1 MEYSTI
7 RFEPYCW
14 HEGCF
19 SSLGVQIQI
28 EISGPCMDDL
38 FKEVDLLST
47 AASSPDESSIYIQQL
62 MTCVEIG
69 KALTS
74 TFNMDQIL
82 IIILKRLSELIRAKN
97 WTLFLLDPETQ
108 ELYFEVVV
116 GLDKGSL
123 SDVRIQLGEGI
134 AGTVAHTGEPILV
147 PEVQRDPRFSNRVDD
162 ITGFVT
168 RSIICLPL
176 KMQGAVIGV
185 IEIVNPED
193 MSLFEENF
201 MPLLSILADYVAI
214 AIHNART
221 YRKIES
227 LSVTDDVTGYYNTR
241 SMHQHLDQLLHQ
253 GQEVS
258 LVFLDVDN
266 FKDLV
271 DSHGH
276 LLGSNILREAAEVI
290 ASKLDEDD
298 RLVRYG
304 GDEFVII
311 LPGQNKYAA
320 FDKVVAIRK
329 ALTDA
334 IFLCE
339 IGLHIQVTASFG
351 IANYPIDASDKK
363 ELLQMADNSLYR
375 SKDVGKNSITV
386 A

>member
-1 MEYSTI
+1 MK
-7 RFEPYCW
+7 EP
-14 HEGCF
+14 
-19 SSLGVQIQI
+19 
-28 EISGPCMDDL
+28 DL
-38 FKEVDLLST
+38 VTSVANILE
-47 AASSPDESSIYIQQL
+47 ENSIYIQHL

-82 IIILKRLSELIRAKN
+82 IIILKRLSELIKAKN
-97 WTLFLLDPETQ
+97 WTLFLLDPKTE
-108 ELYFEVVV
+108 ELYFGVVV

-123 SDVRIQLGEGI
+123 ADVRIGLGEGI

-147 PEVQRDPRFSNRVDD
+147 PEVQQDPRFSNRVDD
-162 ITGFVT
+162 LTGFVT
-168 RSIICLPL
+168 HSIICLPL

-193 MSLFEENF
+193 MSLFQDNF

-227 LSVTDDVTGYYNTR
+227 LSITDDVTGYYNTR
-241 SMHQHLDQLLHQ
+241 HMHQHLDQLLHQ

-266 FKDLV
+266 FKEVV

-276 LLGSNILREAAEVI
+276 LLGSRILGDAAQII
-290 ASKLDEDD
+290 ASKLEEND

-311 LPGQNKYAA
+311 LPGQDKHTA
-320 FDKVVAIRK
+320 FDKVVAVRK
-329 ALTDA
+329 ALADA
-334 IFLCE
+334 TFLE
-339 IGLHIQVTASFG
+339 DLELQTRLTASFG
-351 IANYPIDASDKK
+351 IANYPGDAADKK

-375 SKDVGKNSITV
+375 SKDMGKNSITV

>member
-1 MEYSTI
+1 
-7 RFEPYCW
+7 
-14 HEGCF
+14 
-19 SSLGVQIQI
+19 
-28 EISGPCMDDL
+28 MDDL
-38 FKEVDLLST
+38 FKESDLGTT
-47 AASSPDESSIYIQQL
+47 AATFPEENSIYIQQL

-82 IIILKRLSELIRAKN
+82 IIILKRLSELIKAKN
-97 WTLFLLDPETQ
+97 WTLFLLDSNSQ

-116 GLDKGSL
+116 GLDKGAL
-123 SDVRIQLGEGI
+123 VDVRIPLGEGI
-134 AGTVAHTGEPILV
+134 AGTVALTGEPILV
-147 PEVQRDPRFSNRVDD
+147 PEVRKDSRFSNRVDD
-162 ITGFVT
+162 LTGFVT
-168 RSIICLPL
+168 RSLICLPL

-193 MSLFEENF
+193 MSLFHDNF

-221 YRKIES
+221 YRKIVA
-227 LSVTDDVTGYYNTR
+227 LSITDDVTDHANTR
-241 SMHQHLDQLLHQ
+241 FMHQHLDQLLLQ
-253 GQEVS
+253 GQEIS

-266 FKDLV
+266 FKQLV

-276 LLGSNILREAAEVI
+276 LLGSKALREMAMVI
-290 ASKLDEDD
+290 ASQLEDDD

-311 LPGQNKYAA
+311 LPGQDKQTA

-329 ALTDA
+329 AVADA
-334 IFLCE
+334 IFLQDDE
-339 IGLHIQVTASFG
+339 LQLKLTASFG
-351 IANYPIDASDKK
+351 IASYPTDAADKK
-363 ELLQMADNSLYR
+363 ELLQLADNSLYR
-375 SKDVGKNSITV
+375 SKDLGKNSITV

>member
-1 MEYSTI
+1 
-7 RFEPYCW
+7 
-14 HEGCF
+14 
-19 SSLGVQIQI
+19 
-28 EISGPCMDDL
+28 MDDL
-38 FKEVDLLST
+38 MKEPDLVTSVANIL
-47 AASSPDESSIYIQQL
+47 EENSIYIQHL

-82 IIILKRLSELIRAKN
+82 IIILKRLSELVKANN
-97 WTLFLLDPETQ
+97 WTLFLLDPKTE
-108 ELYFEVVV
+108 ELYFGVVV

-123 SDVRIQLGEGI
+123 ADVRIGLGEGI
-134 AGTVAHTGEPILV
+134 AGTVALTGEPILV
-147 PEVQRDPRFSNRVDD
+147 PEVQQDTRFSNRVDD
-162 ITGFVT
+162 LTGFVT
-168 RSIICLPL
+168 HSIICLPL

-193 MSLFEENF
+193 MSLFQDNF

-227 LSVTDDVTGYYNTR
+227 LSVTDDVTGYYNSR
-241 SMHQHLDQLLHQ
+241 YMHQHLDQLLHQ

-266 FKDLV
+266 FKEVV

-276 LLGSNILREAAEVI
+276 LLGSKILGEAAEVI
-290 ASKLDEDD
+290 ASKLEEND

-304 GDEFVII
+304 GDEFVIV
-311 LPGQNKYAA
+311 LPGQDKHTA
-320 FDKVVAIRK
+320 FDKVVAVRK
-329 ALTDA
+329 ALADA
-334 IFLCE
+334 TFLQDME
-339 IGLHIQVTASFG
+339 LAVGLTASFG
-351 IANYPIDASDKK
+351 IANYPGDAADKK

>member
-1 MEYSTI
+1 
-7 RFEPYCW
+7 
-14 HEGCF
+14 
-19 SSLGVQIQI
+19 
-28 EISGPCMDDL
+28 MDKL
-38 FKEVDLLST
+38 FKEVNLLST
-47 AASSPDESSIYIQQL
+47 TAAAPEDNSIYIQQL

-97 WTLFLLDPETQ
+97 WTLFLLDPETE

-123 SDVRIQLGEGI
+123 SHIRMQLGEGI
-134 AGTVAHTGEPILV
+134 AGTAAHTGEPILV
-147 PEVQRDPRFSNRVDD
+147 PEVKCDPRFSNRVDD
-162 ITGFVT
+162 LTGFVT

-185 IEIVNPED
+185 IEIINPED
-193 MSLFEENF
+193 MSLFNENF
-201 MPLLSILADYVAI
+201 MPLLSLVADYVAI
-214 AIHNART
+214 AIHNSRT

-227 LSVTDDVTGYYNTR
+227 LSTTDDVTGYYNTR
-241 SMHQHLDQLLHQ
+241 FMHQHLDQLLNQ
-253 GQEVS
+253 GPQLS
-258 LVFLDVDN
+258 LVFLDLDN
-266 FKDLV
+266 FKEMV
-271 DSHGH
+271 DKHGH
-276 LLGSNILREAAEVI
+276 LLGSRILRQAADVI
-290 ASKLDEDD
+290 ACELDEDD

-311 LPGQNKYAA
+311 LPGQDKHAA

-329 ALTDA
+329 AVADA
-334 IFLCE
+334 IFLQD
-339 IGLHIQVTASFG
+339 IGLSAKVTASFG
-351 IANYPIDASDKK
+351 IASYPGDAPDKK

-375 SKDVGKNSITV
+375 SKNVGKNSITV

>member
-1 MEYSTI
+1 MNDLMK
-7 RFEPYCW
+7 EP
-14 HEGCF
+14 
-19 SSLGVQIQI
+19 
-28 EISGPCMDDL
+28 DL
-38 FKEVDLLST
+38 VTSVANILE
-47 AASSPDESSIYIQQL
+47 ENSIYIQHL

-82 IIILKRLSELIRAKN
+82 IIILKRLSELIKAKN
-97 WTLFLLDPETQ
+97 WTLFLLDPKTE
-108 ELYFEVVV
+108 ELYFGVVV

-123 SDVRIQLGEGI
+123 ADVRIGLGEGI

-147 PEVQRDPRFSNRVDD
+147 PEVRQDPRFSNKVDD
-162 ITGFVT
+162 LTGFVT
-168 RSIICLPL
+168 HSIICLPL

-185 IEIVNPED
+185 IELVNPED
-193 MSLFEENF
+193 MSLFQDNF

-227 LSVTDDVTGYYNTR
+227 LSITDDVTGYYNTR
-241 SMHQHLDQLLHQ
+241 HMHQHLDQLLHQ

-266 FKDLV
+266 FKEVV

-276 LLGSNILREAAEVI
+276 LLGSRILGDAAQII
-290 ASKLDEDD
+290 ASKLEEND

-311 LPGQNKYAA
+311 LPGQDKHTA
-320 FDKVVAIRK
+320 FDKVVAVRK
-329 ALTDA
+329 ALADA
-334 IFLCE
+334 TFLE
-339 IGLHIQVTASFG
+339 DLELQTRLTASFG
-351 IANYPIDASDKK
+351 IANYPGDAADKK

-375 SKDVGKNSITV
+375 SKDMGKNSITV

>member
-1 MEYSTI
+1 MNDLMK
-7 RFEPYCW
+7 EP
-14 HEGCF
+14 
-19 SSLGVQIQI
+19 
-28 EISGPCMDDL
+28 DL
-38 FKEVDLLST
+38 VTSVANILE
-47 AASSPDESSIYIQQL
+47 ENSIYIQHL

-82 IIILKRLSELIRAKN
+82 IIILKRLSELIKAKN
-97 WTLFLLDPETQ
+97 WTLFLLDPKTE
-108 ELYFEVVV
+108 ELYFGVVV

-123 SDVRIQLGEGI
+123 ADVRIGLGEGI

-147 PEVQRDPRFSNRVDD
+147 PEVQQDPRFSNRVDD
-162 ITGFVT
+162 LTGFVT
-168 RSIICLPL
+168 HSIICLPL

-185 IEIVNPED
+185 IELVNPED
-193 MSLFEENF
+193 MSLFQDNF

-227 LSVTDDVTGYYNTR
+227 LSITDDVTGYYNTR
-241 SMHQHLDQLLHQ
+241 HMHQHLDQLLHQ

-266 FKDLV
+266 FKEVV

-276 LLGSNILREAAEVI
+276 LLGSRILGDAAQII
-290 ASKLDEDD
+290 ASKLEEND

-311 LPGQNKYAA
+311 LPGQDKHTA
-320 FDKVVAIRK
+320 FDKVVAVRK
-329 ALTDA
+329 ALADA
-334 IFLCE
+334 TFLE
-339 IGLHIQVTASFG
+339 DLELQTRLTASFG
-351 IANYPIDASDKK
+351 IANYPGDAADKK

-375 SKDVGKNSITV
+375 SKDMGKNSITV

>member
-1 MEYSTI
+1 
-7 RFEPYCW
+7 
-14 HEGCF
+14 
-19 SSLGVQIQI
+19 
-28 EISGPCMDDL
+28 MDDL
-38 FKEVDLLST
+38 MKEPDLV
-47 AASSPDESSIYIQQL
+47 SSVANILEENSIYIQHL

-69 KALTS
+69 KSLTS

-82 IIILKRLSELIRAKN
+82 IIILKRLSELIKAKN
-97 WTLFLLDPETQ
+97 WTLFLLDPETE
-108 ELYFEVVV
+108 ELCFEVVV
-116 GLDKGSL
+116 GLDKGAL
-123 SDVRIQLGEGI
+123 ADVRIGLGEGI
-134 AGTVAHTGEPILV
+134 AGTVALTGEPILV
-147 PEVQRDPRFSNRVDD
+147 PEVQQDPRFSDRVDD
-162 ITGFVT
+162 LTGFVT

-193 MSLFEENF
+193 MSLFQDNF

-227 LSVTDDVTGYYNTR
+227 LSITDDVTGYYNTR
-241 SMHQHLDQLLHQ
+241 CMHQHLDQLLHQ

-266 FKDLV
+266 FKELV
-271 DSHGH
+271 DSQGH
-276 LLGSNILREAAEVI
+276 LLGSRILGDAAKVI
-290 ASKLDEDD
+290 ASKLEEDD
-298 RLVRYG
+298 LLVRYG

-311 LPGQNKYAA
+311 LPRQDKHAA
-320 FDKVVAIRK
+320 FDKVVAVRK
-329 ALTDA
+329 ALADA
-334 IFLCE
+334 IFLQDMELE
-339 IGLHIQVTASFG
+339 IKLTASFG
-351 IANYPIDASDKK
+351 IANYPRDAADKK

>member
-1 MEYSTI
+1 MNDLMK
-7 RFEPYCW
+7 EP
-14 HEGCF
+14 
-19 SSLGVQIQI
+19 
-28 EISGPCMDDL
+28 DL
-38 FKEVDLLST
+38 VTSVANILE
-47 AASSPDESSIYIQQL
+47 ENSIYIQHL

-82 IIILKRLSELIRAKN
+82 IIILKRLSELIKAKN
-97 WTLFLLDPETQ
+97 WTLFLLDPETE
-108 ELYFEVVV
+108 ELYFGVVV

-123 SDVRIQLGEGI
+123 ADVRIGLGEGI
-134 AGTVAHTGEPILV
+134 AGTVALTGEPILV
-147 PEVQRDPRFSNRVDD
+147 PEVRQDTRFSNRVDD
-162 ITGFVT
+162 LTGFVT
-168 RSIICLPL
+168 HSIICLPL

-185 IEIVNPED
+185 IELVNPED
-193 MSLFEENF
+193 MSLFQDNF

-227 LSVTDDVTGYYNTR
+227 LSITDDVTGYYNTR
-241 SMHQHLDQLLHQ
+241 HMHQHLDQLLHQ

-266 FKDLV
+266 FKEVV

-276 LLGSNILREAAEVI
+276 LLGSRILGDAAQII
-290 ASKLDEDD
+290 ASKLEEND

-304 GDEFVII
+304 GDEFIII
-311 LPGQNKYAA
+311 LPGQDKHTA
-320 FDKVVAIRK
+320 FDKVVAVRK
-329 ALTDA
+329 ALADA
-334 IFLCE
+334 TFLE
-339 IGLHIQVTASFG
+339 DLELQTRLTASFG
-351 IANYPIDASDKK
+351 IANYPGDAADKK

-375 SKDVGKNSITV
+375 SKDMGKNSITV

>member
-1 MEYSTI
+1 MDNLMK
-7 RFEPYCW
+7 EP
-14 HEGCF
+14 
-19 SSLGVQIQI
+19 
-28 EISGPCMDDL
+28 DL
-38 FKEVDLLST
+38 VTSVANILE
-47 AASSPDESSIYIQQL
+47 ENSIYIQHL

-82 IIILKRLSELIRAKN
+82 IIILKRLSELIKAKN
-97 WTLFLLDPETQ
+97 WTLFLLDPKTE
-108 ELYFEVVV
+108 ELYFGVVV
-116 GLDKGSL
+116 GLDKGAL
-123 SDVRIQLGEGI
+123 ADVRIGLGEGI

-147 PEVQRDPRFSNRVDD
+147 PEVQQDPRFSNRVDD
-162 ITGFVT
+162 LTGFVT
-168 RSIICLPL
+168 HSIICLPL

-193 MSLFEENF
+193 MSLFQDNF

-227 LSVTDDVTGYYNTR
+227 LSITDDVTGYYNTR
-241 SMHQHLDQLLHQ
+241 HIHQHLDQLLHQ

-266 FKDLV
+266 FKEVV

-276 LLGSNILREAAEVI
+276 LLGSRILGDAAQII
-290 ASKLDEDD
+290 ASKLEEND

-304 GDEFVII
+304 GDEFIII
-311 LPGQNKYAA
+311 LPGQDKHTA
-320 FDKVVAIRK
+320 FDKVVAVRK
-329 ALTDA
+329 ALADA
-334 IFLCE
+334 TFLE
-339 IGLHIQVTASFG
+339 DLELQTRLTASFG
-351 IANYPIDASDKK
+351 IANYPGDAADKK

-375 SKDVGKNSITV
+375 SKDMGKNSITV

>member
-1 MEYSTI
+1 
-7 RFEPYCW
+7 
-14 HEGCF
+14 
-19 SSLGVQIQI
+19 
-28 EISGPCMDDL
+28 MDEL
-38 FKEVDLLST
+38 FKEADLLPNHT
-47 AASSPDESSIYIQQL
+47 NSPEESSIYIQQL

-123 SDVRIQLGEGI
+123 ADVRIKLGEGI
-134 AGTVAHTGEPILV
+134 AGTVALSGEPMLV
-147 PEVQRDPRFSNRVDD
+147 PEVRRDPRFSNRVDD
-162 ITGFVT
+162 LTGFVT

-185 IEIVNPED
+185 IEIINPED
-193 MSLFEENF
+193 MSLFQENF

-227 LSVTDDVTGYYNTR
+227 LSITDDVSCYFNSR
-241 SMHQHLDQLLHQ
+241 FMHQHLDQLLHQ

-258 LVFLDVDN
+258 LVFLDLDN
-266 FKDLV
+266 FKEHV
-271 DSHGH
+271 DKHGH
-276 LLGSNILREAAEVI
+276 LLGSKILREAAEVI
-290 ASKLDEDD
+290 DSKLEQDD

-304 GDEFVII
+304 GDEYVII
-311 LPGQNKYAA
+311 LPGQDKTSA

-329 ALTDA
+329 ALADA
-334 IFLCE
+334 TFLQDLNLA
-339 IGLHIQVTASFG
+339 IKLTASFG
-351 IANYPIDASDKK
+351 IANYPTDASDKK
-363 ELLQMADNSLYR
+363 ELLQLADNSLYR

>member
-1 MEYSTI
+1 
-7 RFEPYCW
+7 
-14 HEGCF
+14 
-19 SSLGVQIQI
+19 
-28 EISGPCMDDL
+28 MDDL
-38 FKEVDLLST
+38 FKDIDIG
-47 AASSPDESSIYIQQL
+47 SSHTTVPENSSIYIQQL
-62 MTCVEIG
+62 MTSVEIG

-82 IIILKRLSELIRAKN
+82 IIILKRLSELIKAKN
-97 WTLFLLDPETQ
+97 WTLFLLDPESK

-123 SDVRIQLGEGI
+123 ADVKIPLGEGI
-134 AGTVAHTGEPILV
+134 AGTVALKGEPILV
-147 PEVQRDPRFSNRVDD
+147 PEVRRDPRFSNRVDD
-162 ITGFVT
+162 LTGFVT

-176 KMQGAVIGV
+176 KMQGSVIGV

-193 MSLFEENF
+193 MSLFQDNF

-227 LSVTDDVTGYYNTR
+227 LSITDDVTGYYNTR
-241 SMHQHLDQLLHQ
+241 FMHKHLDQLIDQ

-258 LVFLDVDN
+258 LVFMDVDN
-266 FKDLV
+266 FKEQV

-276 LLGSNILREAAEVI
+276 LLGSKILKEAAAVI
-290 ASKLDEDD
+290 TSHLDADD

-311 LPGQNKYAA
+311 LPAQDKNEAL
-320 FDKVVAIRK
+320 DKVVLIRRTV
-329 ALTDA
+329 ADA
-334 IFLCE
+334 IFLKDE
-339 IGLHIQVTASFG
+339 GFEVNVTASFG
-351 IANYPIDASDKK
+351 IANYPNDAADKK
-363 ELLQMADNSLYR
+363 ELLQLADNSLYR
-375 SKDVGKNSITV
+375 SKDLGKNSITV

>member
-1 MEYSTI
+1 MNDLMK
-7 RFEPYCW
+7 EP
-14 HEGCF
+14 
-19 SSLGVQIQI
+19 
-28 EISGPCMDDL
+28 DL
-38 FKEVDLLST
+38 VTSVANILE
-47 AASSPDESSIYIQQL
+47 ENSIYIQHL

-82 IIILKRLSELIRAKN
+82 IIILKRLSELIKAKN
-97 WTLFLLDPETQ
+97 WTLFLLDPKTE
-108 ELYFEVVV
+108 ELYFGVVV
-116 GLDKGSL
+116 GLDKGAL
-123 SDVRIQLGEGI
+123 ADVRIGLGEGI

-147 PEVQRDPRFSNRVDD
+147 PEVRQDPRFSNKVDD
-162 ITGFVT
+162 LTGFVT
-168 RSIICLPL
+168 HSIICLPL

-193 MSLFEENF
+193 MSLFQDNF

-227 LSVTDDVTGYYNTR
+227 LSITDDVTGYYNTR
-241 SMHQHLDQLLHQ
+241 HMHQHLDQLLHQ

-266 FKDLV
+266 FKEVV

-276 LLGSNILREAAEVI
+276 LLGSRILGDAAQII
-290 ASKLDEDD
+290 ASKLEEND

-311 LPGQNKYAA
+311 LPGQDKHTA
-320 FDKVVAIRK
+320 FDKVVAVRK
-329 ALTDA
+329 ALADA
-334 IFLCE
+334 TFLE
-339 IGLHIQVTASFG
+339 DLELQTRLTASFG
-351 IANYPIDASDKK
+351 IANYPGDAADKK

-375 SKDVGKNSITV
+375 SKDMGKNSITV

>member
-1 MEYSTI
+1 MNDLMK
-7 RFEPYCW
+7 EP
-14 HEGCF
+14 
-19 SSLGVQIQI
+19 
-28 EISGPCMDDL
+28 DL
-38 FKEVDLLST
+38 VTSVANILE
-47 AASSPDESSIYIQQL
+47 ENSIYIQHL

-82 IIILKRLSELIRAKN
+82 IIILKRLSELIKAKN
-97 WTLFLLDPETQ
+97 WTLFLLDPKTE
-108 ELYFEVVV
+108 ELYFGVVV

-123 SDVRIQLGEGI
+123 ADVRIGLGEGI

-147 PEVQRDPRFSNRVDD
+147 PEVQQDPRFSNRVDD
-162 ITGFVT
+162 LTGFVT
-168 RSIICLPL
+168 HSIICLPL

-193 MSLFEENF
+193 MSLFQDNF

-227 LSVTDDVTGYYNTR
+227 LSITDDVTGYYNTR
-241 SMHQHLDQLLHQ
+241 HMHQHLDQLLHQ

-266 FKDLV
+266 FKEVV

-276 LLGSNILREAAEVI
+276 LLGSRILGDAAQII
-290 ASKLDEDD
+290 ASKLEEND

-311 LPGQNKYAA
+311 LPGQDKHTA
-320 FDKVVAIRK
+320 FDKVVAVRK
-329 ALTDA
+329 ALADA
-334 IFLCE
+334 TFLE
-339 IGLHIQVTASFG
+339 DLELQTRLTASFG
-351 IANYPIDASDKK
+351 IANYPGDAADKK

-375 SKDVGKNSITV
+375 SKDMGKNSITV

>member
-1 MEYSTI
+1 
-7 RFEPYCW
+7 
-14 HEGCF
+14 
-19 SSLGVQIQI
+19 
-28 EISGPCMDDL
+28 MDKL
-38 FKEVDLLST
+38 FKEVDLLPANSN
-47 AASSPDESSIYIQQL
+47 SPEESSIYIQQL

-97 WTLFLLDPETQ
+97 WTLFVLDPETQ

-123 SDVRIQLGEGI
+123 ADVKIKLGEGI
-134 AGTVAHTGEPILV
+134 AGTVALTGKPMLV
-147 PEVQRDPRFSNRVDD
+147 PEVRRDPRFSNRVDD
-162 ITGFVT
+162 LTGFVT

-185 IEIVNPED
+185 IEIINPED
-193 MSLFEENF
+193 MSLFQDNF
-201 MPLLSILADYVAI
+201 MPLLSILADYLAI

-227 LSVTDDVTGYYNTR
+227 LSITDDVSSFYNSR
-241 SMHQHLDQLLHQ
+241 FMHQHLDQLLHQ

-258 LVFLDVDN
+258 LVFLDLDN
-266 FKDLV
+266 FKEHV
-271 DSHGH
+271 DKHGH
-276 LLGSNILREAAEVI
+276 LLGSRILREAAEVI
-290 ASKLDEDD
+290 DSKLERDD

-304 GDEFVII
+304 GDEYVII
-311 LPGQNKYAA
+311 LPGQDKNLA

-329 ALTDA
+329 ALADA
-334 IFLCE
+334 TFLQE
-339 IGLHIQVTASFG
+339 LNLAIKLTASFG
-351 IANYPIDASDKK
+351 IAHYPVDAADKK
-363 ELLQMADNSLYR
+363 ELLQLADNSLYR

>member
-1 MEYSTI
+1 MNDLMK
-7 RFEPYCW
+7 EP
-14 HEGCF
+14 
-19 SSLGVQIQI
+19 
-28 EISGPCMDDL
+28 DL
-38 FKEVDLLST
+38 VTSVANILE
-47 AASSPDESSIYIQQL
+47 ENSIYIQHL

-82 IIILKRLSELIRAKN
+82 IIILKRLSELIKAKN
-97 WTLFLLDPETQ
+97 WTLFLLDPKTE
-108 ELYFEVVV
+108 ELYFGVVV

-123 SDVRIQLGEGI
+123 ADVRIGLGEGI

-147 PEVQRDPRFSNRVDD
+147 PEVRQDPRFSNKVDD
-162 ITGFVT
+162 LTGFVT
-168 RSIICLPL
+168 HSIICLPL

-193 MSLFEENF
+193 MSLFQDNF

-227 LSVTDDVTGYYNTR
+227 LSITDDVTGYYNTR
-241 SMHQHLDQLLHQ
+241 HMHQHLDQLLHQ

-266 FKDLV
+266 FKEVV

-276 LLGSNILREAAEVI
+276 LLGSRILGDAAQII
-290 ASKLDEDD
+290 ASKLEEND

-311 LPGQNKYAA
+311 LPGQDKHTA
-320 FDKVVAIRK
+320 FDKVVAVRK
-329 ALTDA
+329 ALADA
-334 IFLCE
+334 TFLE
-339 IGLHIQVTASFG
+339 DMEIQVRLTASFG
-351 IANYPIDASDKK
+351 CQLP
-363 ELLQMADNSLYR
+363 R
-375 SKDVGKNSITV
+375 
-386 A
+386 

>member
-1 MEYSTI
+1 
-7 RFEPYCW
+7 
-14 HEGCF
+14 
-19 SSLGVQIQI
+19 
-28 EISGPCMDDL
+28 MDDL
-38 FKEVDLLST
+38 FKDLDV
-47 AASSPDESSIYIQQL
+47 AASHPAFSAENSIYIQQL
-62 MTCVEIG
+62 ITSVEIG

-97 WTLFLLDPETQ
+97 WTLFLLDPESM

-123 SDVRIQLGEGI
+123 AEVRIPLGEGI
-134 AGTVAHTGEPILV
+134 AGTVASTGEPILV
-147 PEVQRDPRFSNRVDD
+147 PEVRRDPRFSNRVDD
-162 ITGFVT
+162 LTGFVT
-168 RSIICLPL
+168 HSLICLPL
-176 KMQGAVIGV
+176 KMQGSVIGV

-193 MSLFEENF
+193 MSLFEDNF

-227 LSVTDDVTGYYNTR
+227 LSITDDVTGYYNTR
-241 SMHQHLDQLLHQ
+241 FMHQHLDQLLDQ

-266 FKDLV
+266 FKELV
-271 DSHGH
+271 DRHGH
-276 LLGSNILREAAEVI
+276 LLGSKTLKEAAVAI
-290 ASKLDEDD
+290 DSQLGDED

-311 LPGQNKYAA
+311 LPAQDKNAA
-320 FDKVVAIRK
+320 FDKVVLVRK
-329 ALTDA
+329 AVA
-334 IFLCE
+334 NAVFLNE
-339 IGLHIQVTASFG
+339 EGVGAKLTASFG
-351 IANYPIDASDKK
+351 IANYPSDAADKK

-375 SKDVGKNSITV
+375 SKDLGKNSITV

>member
-1 MEYSTI
+1 MK
-7 RFEPYCW
+7 EP
-14 HEGCF
+14 
-19 SSLGVQIQI
+19 
-28 EISGPCMDDL
+28 DL
-38 FKEVDLLST
+38 VTSVANILE
-47 AASSPDESSIYIQQL
+47 ENSIYIQHL

-82 IIILKRLSELIRAKN
+82 IIILKRLSELIKAKN
-97 WTLFLLDPETQ
+97 WTLFLLDPKTE
-108 ELYFEVVV
+108 ELYFGVVV

-123 SDVRIQLGEGI
+123 ADVRIGLGEGI

-147 PEVQRDPRFSNRVDD
+147 PEVRQDPRFSNKVDD
-162 ITGFVT
+162 LTGFVT
-168 RSIICLPL
+168 HSIICLPL

-185 IEIVNPED
+185 IELVNPED
-193 MSLFEENF
+193 MSLFQDNF

-227 LSVTDDVTGYYNTR
+227 LSITDDVTGYYNTR
-241 SMHQHLDQLLHQ
+241 HMHQHLDQLLHQ

-266 FKDLV
+266 FKEVV

-276 LLGSNILREAAEVI
+276 LLGSRILGDAAQII
-290 ASKLDEDD
+290 ASKLEEND

-311 LPGQNKYAA
+311 LPGQDKHTA
-320 FDKVVAIRK
+320 FDKVVAVRK
-329 ALTDA
+329 ALADA
-334 IFLCE
+334 TFLE
-339 IGLHIQVTASFG
+339 DLELQTRLTASFG
-351 IANYPIDASDKK
+351 IANYPGDAADKK

-375 SKDVGKNSITV
+375 SKDMGKNSITV